1 MKERM
6 NASDIFAKVFQVG
19 YLIYDTER
27 ARRHARQRST
37 ELKETGE
44 KVTSLLPSAKT
55 SPTSSSKSDES
66 ETLAGDATK
75 TSQHPITLEISAEK
89 SHSKSPLMV
98 KERQGLDPQTM
109 AWQLKQT
116 RADLW
121 QLEGHLKNKCLGCG
135 DPPTCCIKHAFNLID
150 IATETK
156 SMTTEPI
163 WDNIIS
169 LAEEVKVKCHPDAI
183 KAETYFAE
191 LPSLAIRSS
200 ELRRE
205 IEDKLI
211 KLSKPELTL
220 EEAKAEAA
228 KLAEKEVE
236 KLWQSQEK
244 T

>member
-1 MKERM
+1 M
-6 NASDIFAKVFQVG
+6 
-19 YLIYDTER
+19 LP
-27 ARRHARQRST
+27 ST
-37 ELKETGE
+37 E
-44 KVTSLLPSAKT
+44 T
-55 SPTSSSKSDES
+55 SPTSPSKIASPES
-66 ETLAGDATK
+66 LGGGATQ
-75 TSQHPITLEISAEK
+75 TSQQPVTTEILSEK
-89 SHSKSPLMV
+89 SHSKPPLMV
-98 KERQGLDPQTM
+98 KERKELDPETM

-156 SMTTEPI
+156 SMTTEPL
-163 WDNIIS
+163 WDDIIK

-191 LPSLAIRSS
+191 LPALAIRVS
-200 ELRRE
+200 ELRRG

-211 KLSKPELTL
+211 KLAKPELTL

-228 KLAEKEVE
+228 KLAEQEVE
-236 KLWQSQEK
+236 KLWQSQTK